1 MRLHPTQILIRPLIT
16 EKNSLLRE
24 TENEYVFE
32 VHRTA
37 NKNLVAE
44 AVEELFAVK
53 VREVRTLIQHG
64 KTRRVGVHSGQRSN
78 YKKAFVK
85 LREGDTIDFFD
96 GV

>member
-1 MRLHPTQILIRPLIT
+1 MNLHPTQILVRPLIT
-16 EKNSLLRE
+16 EKNNLLRE

-37 NKNLVAE
+37 NKIQVAE
-44 AVEELFAVK
+44 AVEVLFAVK
-53 VREVRTLIQHG
+53 VNEVRTLIQHG
-64 KTRRVGVHSGQRSN
+64 KMRRVGVHTGKRSN